1 MKTLPKAGTLLL
13 ITAAVTASFEWD
25 SAVVLG
31 LFLIAVITL
40 LLGLTL
46 ESREQ
51 DDQYLLAVEAYRRP
65 CDALMNAA
73 FIHSISAHLGRGL
86 WAILL
91 LIGLGFL
98 AVLADS
104 PLLVIGVLVLLLA
117 RFMFEALR
125 SRYRGRPGWRT
136 FAEANTGLVHD
147 GGDLLNRWCP
157 EKIMGSYRE
166 RAIQLSTVTRTTSN
180 RPAHVAVTAELH
192 SASETFCWETPQ
204 LADAMSLQA
213 GPLSRNTDLGR
224 RLAAV
229 SPIRLTVSDTQ
240 LSLYTPRLPKTAIE
254 LRFFCELICDLSHSI
269 ENQKN
274 QELRAKS

>member
-13 ITAAVTASFEWD
+13 ITAAVAASFEWD

-31 LFLIAVITL
+31 LFLIAVIAL

-65 CDALMNAA
+65 GDPLMNAA
-73 FIHSISAHLGRGL
+73 LIHSISAHLGRGL
-86 WAILL
+86 WAILM

-98 AVLADS
+98 AALTNS
-104 PLLVIGVLVLLLA
+104 PLPVIGAMFLLFA
-117 RFMFEALR
+117 RFMLEAVR
-125 SRYRGRPGWRT
+125 SRYHGRPGWRT

-147 GGDLLNRWCP
+147 GGDLLDRWCP
-157 EKIMGSYRE
+157 EKIQGSYRE

-192 SASETFCWETPQ
+192 SASETFCWETLQ
-204 LADAMSLQA
+204 LTDAMALQA

-229 SPIRLTVSDTQ
+229 SPIRLTVSDKL
-240 LSLYTPRLPKTAIE
+240 LSLYTPRLPRTAAE

-269 ENQKN
+269 EN
-274 QELRAKS
+274 